1 MWLPFRVVFVCSGN
15 TCRSPMAAAL
25 FQERLKE
32 HASLRDGEVEV
43 ASAGLDAHEGEPAAD
58 GAVRA
63 LRSVNLSL
71 EGHTATRFG
80 EKHMDFDLIL
90 TMTEAHKT
98 RILMAYP
105 EVAAKVY
112 TLKEY
117 AGLDGSRDI
126 ADPFLQG
133 DDVYLATMR
142 EIDEAVT
149 KAAARLAAALAGRDN
164 PKRGDSSP

>member
-1 MWLPFRVVFVCSGN
+1 VFVCSGN

-80 EKHMDFDLIL
+80 EKHMDFDLSW
-90 TMTEAHKT
+90 TMPEAHKPRT
-98 RILMAYP
+98 LMAYP
-105 EVAAKVY
+105 EVPANVY
-112 TLKEY
+112 ALKEY

-133 DDVYLATMR
+133 DEVYLATMR
-142 EIDEAVT
+142 EI
-149 KAAARLAAALAGRDN
+149 
-164 PKRGDSSP
+164 